1 MNKNEKKLLFSKFIE
16 YYFILLNMI
25 KEKFNN
31 NVEFKTFYAKNI
43 LLKKT
48 NIKLFIRTWY
58 EYITV
63 NYKKN
68 IYDGNIDFFLT
79 NANSIIGNEYF
90 TKYFHYFKEVFD
102 TLEKNT
108 LSYVVYIVQQLT
120 QLSENYYK

>member
-1 MNKNEKKLLFSKFIE
+1 MKKKELFSKFIE
-16 YYFILLNMI
+16 NYFILLNMM
-25 KEKFNN
+25 KAKFNHN
-31 NVEFKTFYAKNI
+31 LDFKTFYAKNI

-48 NIKLFIRTWY
+48 NIKMFIRTWY
-58 EYITV
+58 ETITI
-63 NYKKN
+63 NYKKY

-79 NANSIIGNEYF
+79 NANSIIGNKYF

-108 LSYVVYIVQQLT
+108 LNYVVYIVQQLT